1 MDNYTN
7 RWLNQYSGQL
17 ALLGF
22 EQYLQHG
29 KGIIDA
35 RVLPGIQP
43 KLNYVVGN
51 APDYDPN
58 SQIAIR
64 INNQAVKLCTH
75 NADMRSVH
83 GQLMM
88 QS

>member
-7 RWLNQYSGQL
+7 QWLHQYSGQL

-22 EQYLQHG
+22 EEYLKHG

-35 RVLPGIQP
+35 KVLPGLQP
-43 KLNYVVGN
+43 KLNYITGN

-58 SQIAIR
+58 RQIAIC
-64 INNQAVKLCTH
+64 INNQDVTLCTH
-75 NADMRSVH
+75 NVDMRSVQ
-83 GQLMM
+83 GQMLL
-88 QS
+88 Q